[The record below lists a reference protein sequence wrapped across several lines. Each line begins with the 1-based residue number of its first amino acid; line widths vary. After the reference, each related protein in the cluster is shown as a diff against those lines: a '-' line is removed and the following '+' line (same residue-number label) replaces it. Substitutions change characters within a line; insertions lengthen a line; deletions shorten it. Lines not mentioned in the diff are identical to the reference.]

1 MKLDNVL
8 AKNIEDPALNLSDN
22 KVVRIVR
29 KLVQLNG
36 LDR

>member
-8 AKNIEDPALNLSDN
+8 AKNEDPALNLSDN

>member
-1 MKLDNVL
+1 MKLDNIL
-8 AKNIEDPALNLSDN
+8 AKNIEDPASILSDN